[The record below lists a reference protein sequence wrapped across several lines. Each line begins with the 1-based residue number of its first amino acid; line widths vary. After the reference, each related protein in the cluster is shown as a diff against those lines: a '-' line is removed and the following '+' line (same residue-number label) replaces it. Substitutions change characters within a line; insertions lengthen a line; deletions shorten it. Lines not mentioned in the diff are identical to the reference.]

1 MAPIRTEEKPFL
13 NTNQVIEKKETNSN
27 FEVPTEPKG
36 TQSHV
41 EPNEKPGILS
51 LPLVAVINIVIQIIL
66 YVSCSNIIN
75 VTLNI

>member
-13 NTNQVIEKKETNSN
+13 NTNLVIEKKETNSN
-27 FEVPTEPKG
+27 FEVTTEPKG

-41 EPNEKPGILS
+41 EPSEKPGILS
-51 LPLVAVINIVIQIIL
+51 LPLVAVINIVVQIIL